1 MDLLLIMTYA
11 ALCITIF
18 KVFNIPLNKW
28 TVPTAV
34 LGGVVIVGTLI
45 LLMNYNHPFTQL
57 GNQVYSTTP
66 IVSGVRGKVIE
77 VPVEANS
84 PLKKGDILF
93 KIDPIPFEAEVAKL
107 EAKVKE
113 ASQGA
118 LGLESQ
124 VAEAEAEAAKIKA
137 IAERDKA
144 QREFS
149 RYKRGFENGAFTE
162 QQLDTRRQA
171 YKASEAAVKV
181 AEASQQQ
188 AQIALNSEIGGEN
201 TAVAGLL
208 ADLRKAQFNLDQ
220 TVVRAPTDGYVTQLA
235 LRPGVM
241 AVPLPLAPVMTF
253 VHTEEKYYIAAF
265 RQNSLQRLHPG
276 FEAEFLFRALPG
288 KIFKGRIDE
297 IIPAIGESQI
307 QARGTLIGTNAL
319 RTNGRVFAKM
329 TITDDLSDYHLP
341 MGTAVE
347 VAVYSDSFT
356 HVSIMRKVLIRMKSW
371 QNYLYLDH

>member
-1 MDLLLIMTYA
+1 MDLLLILTYA

-34 LGGVVIVGTLI
+34 LGGVVLIGTLI
-45 LLMNYNHPFTQL
+45 LLMNFNHPFTQI
-57 GNQVYSTTP
+57 GNQVFSSTP

-77 VPVEANS
+77 VPVEANK
-84 PLKKGDILF
+84 PLQQGDILF
-93 KIDPIPFEAEVAKL
+93 RIDPIPYQAEVSKL
-107 EAKVKE
+107 EAQIKE

-118 LGLESQ
+118 LGLESKLQ
-124 VAEAEAEAAKIKA
+124 AAKAAEVQA

-149 RYKRGFENGAFTE
+149 RYQRGYDKGAFTE

-171 YKASEAAVKV
+171 YKAAQAAVESAAAGV
-181 AEASQQQ
+181 EQAEL
-188 AQIALNSEIGGEN
+188 ALDSEIGGEN
-201 TAVAGLL
+201 TTVARLL
-208 ADLRKAQFNLDQ
+208 ADLRKAEFDLEQ
-220 TVVRAPTDGYVTQLA
+220 TVVRAPTDGFSTQLA

-253 VHTEEKYYIAAF
+253 VHTEEKIYTAAF
-265 RQNSLQRLHPG
+265 RQNSLQRLKPG

-288 KIFKGRIDE
+288 KVFKGEVIDVL
-297 IIPAIGESQI
+297 PAIGESQF
-307 QARGTLIGTNAL
+307 QARGSLLGTEAL
-319 RTNGRVFAKM
+319 RTSGRVFVTLK
-329 TITDDLSDYHLP
+329 ITDDLTEYQLP
-341 MGTAVE
+341 LGTAVE
-347 VAVYSDSFT
+347 VAVYSDRFS

>member
-1 MDLLLIMTYA
+1 MDLLLILTYT
-11 ALCITIF
+11 ALCIAIF
-18 KVFNIPLNKW
+18 KIFKIPLNKW

-34 LGGVVIVGTLI
+34 LGGVVLIGALI

-66 IVSGVRGKVIE
+66 IVSGVRGRVIE
-77 VPVEANS
+77 VPVQANQT
-84 PLKKGDILF
+84 LKQGDVLF
-93 KIDPIPFEAEVAKL
+93 RIDPIPFEAEVAKL

-118 LGLESQ
+118 LGLESTLK
-124 VAEAEAEAAKIKA
+124 EAEAAVIKA

-144 QREFS
+144 KREYE
-149 RYKRGFENGAFTE
+149 RYKSGYEKSAFTE
-162 QQLDTRRQA
+162 QQMDTTRQA
-171 YKASEAAVKV
+171 FKAAQAALEV
-181 AEASQQQ
+181 AQSKQDQ
-188 AQIALNSEIGGEN
+188 AQIALDSEVGGEN
-201 TAVAGLL
+201 TQVAQLL
-208 ADLRKAQFNLDQ
+208 AELRKAQFDLEQ

-241 AVPLPLAPVMTF
+241 SVPLPLAPVMTF
-253 VHTEEKYYIAAF
+253 VHSEEKIYTAAF
-265 RQNSLQRLHPG
+265 RQNSLQRLQPG
-276 FEAEFLFRALPG
+276 FEAEFMFRALPG
-288 KIFKGRIDE
+288 KVFKGEVIE
-297 IIPAIGESQI
+297 VLPAIGESQF
-307 QARGTLIGTNAL
+307 QARGALLGTEAL
-319 RTNGRVFAKM
+319 RTSGRVFA
-329 TITDDLSDYHLP
+329 TLRITDDLSEYHLP

>member
-1 MDLLLIMTYA
+1 MDLLLILTYA

-34 LGGVVIVGTLI
+34 LGGVVLIGTLI
-45 LLMNYNHPFTQL
+45 LLMNFNHPFTQL
-57 GNQVYSTTP
+57 GNQVFSSTP

-77 VPVEANS
+77 VPAEANK
-84 PLKKGDILF
+84 PLQQGDILF
-93 KIDPIPFEAEVAKL
+93 RIDPIPYEAEVAKL
-107 EAKVKE
+107 KAQIKE

-118 LGLESQ
+118 LGLESKLQ
-124 VAEAEAEAAKIKA
+124 AAKAAEVQA

-149 RYKRGFENGAFTE
+149 RYQRGFDKGAFTE

-171 YKASEAAVKV
+171 YKAAQAAVDS
-181 AEASQQQ
+181 AQ
-188 AQIALNSEIGGEN
+188 AGVEQANLALNSEIGGEN
-201 TAVAGLL
+201 TTVARLL
-208 ADLRKAQFNLDQ
+208 AELRKAEFDLEQ
-220 TVVRAPTDGYVTQLA
+220 TVVRAPTDGFATQLA

-253 VHTEEKYYIAAF
+253 VHTEEKIYTAAF
-265 RQNSLQRLHPG
+265 RQNSLQRLKPG

-288 KIFKGRIDE
+288 KVFKGEVIDVL
-297 IIPAIGESQI
+297 PAIGESQF
-307 QARGTLIGTNAL
+307 QARGSLLGTEAL
-319 RTNGRVFAKM
+319 RTSGRVFVTLK
-329 TITDDLSDYHLP
+329 ITDDVSEYQLP
-341 MGTAVE
+341 LGTAVE
-347 VAVYSDSFT
+347 VAVYSDKFT

>member
-1 MDLLLIMTYA
+1 MDLLLILTYA

-34 LGGVVIVGTLI
+34 LGGVVLIGTLI
-45 LLMNYNHPFTQL
+45 LLMNYNHPFTQI

-66 IVSGVRGKVIE
+66 IVSGVRGRVID
-77 VPVEANS
+77 VPVEANK
-84 PLKKGDILF
+84 PLKQGEVLF
-93 KIDPIPFEAEVAKL
+93 TIDPILYEAEVAKKK
-107 EAKVKE
+107 AQIKE

-118 LGLESQ
+118 LGLDSSLQ
-124 VAEAEAEAAKIKA
+124 EAIETKNKA

-144 QREFS
+144 KREFD
-149 RYKRGFENGAFTE
+149 RYQRGFDKGAFTE

-171 YKASEAAVKV
+171 YKAAESSVNVANAKV
-181 AEASQQQ
+181 EQ
-188 AQIALNSEIGGEN
+188 AQLALDSEIGGEN
-201 TAVAGLL
+201 TTVARLIEE
-208 ADLRKAQFNLDQ
+208 LRQAEFNLEQ
-220 TVVRAPTDGYVTQLA
+220 TIVRAPTDGFATQLA

-253 VHTEEKYYIAAF
+253 VHTEEIFYTAAF
-265 RQNSLQRLHPG
+265 RQNSLQRLQPG

-288 KIFKGRIDE
+288 KVFKGEVVE
-297 IIPAIGESQI
+297 ILPAIGESQF
-307 QARGTLIGTNAL
+307 QARGTLLGTEAL
-319 RTNGRVFAKM
+319 RTSGRVFAKLR
-329 TITDDLSDYHLP
+329 ITDDLSPYHLP
-341 MGTAVE
+341 LGTAVE
-347 VAVYSDSFT
+347 VAVYSDQFT

>member
-1 MDLLLIMTYA
+1 MDLLLILTYA

-34 LGGVVIVGTLI
+34 LGGVVLIGTLI
-45 LLMNYNHPFTQL
+45 LLMNYNHPFTQI

-66 IVSGVRGKVIE
+66 IVSGVRGRVID
-77 VPVEANS
+77 VPVEANK
-84 PLKKGDILF
+84 PLKQGEVLF
-93 KIDPIPFEAEVAKL
+93 TIDPIPYEAEVAKKK
-107 EAKVKE
+107 AQIKE

-118 LGLESQ
+118 LGLDSSLQ
-124 VAEAEAEAAKIKA
+124 EAIAAKNKA

-144 QREFS
+144 KREFD
-149 RYKRGFENGAFTE
+149 RYQRGFDKGAFTE

-171 YKASEAAVKV
+171 YKAAESSVNVANAKV
-181 AEASQQQ
+181 EQ
-188 AQIALNSEIGGEN
+188 AQLALDSEIGGEN
-201 TAVAGLL
+201 TTVARLIEE
-208 ADLRKAQFNLDQ
+208 LRQAEFNLEQ
-220 TVVRAPTDGYVTQLA
+220 TIVRAPTDGFATQLA

-253 VHTEEKYYIAAF
+253 VHTEEIFYTAAF
-265 RQNSLQRLHPG
+265 RQNSLQRLQPG

-288 KIFKGRIDE
+288 KVFKGEVVE
-297 IIPAIGESQI
+297 ILPAIGESQF
-307 QARGTLIGTNAL
+307 QARGALLGTEAL
-319 RTNGRVFAKM
+319 RTSGRVFAKLR
-329 TITDDLSDYHLP
+329 ITDDLSPYHLP
-341 MGTAVE
+341 LGTAVE
-347 VAVYSDSFT
+347 VAVYSDQFT